1 MFCEGVD
8 DRAEFLLRQIGL
20 EGVDPEGAGF
30 DIVLL
35 AGDDM
40 VRGDVIR
47 AVRVFLIEDD
57 MAVAAPEAVG
67 VPVVRAAQ
75 RKPEQEPVPS
85 APAATPREERMA
97 VEKLVADGDVL
108 LWVDDR
114 RGSAERLIY
123 QRDPE
128 LIRLY
133 RGTED
138 WARLWQAN
146 EASQEFGE
154 IVARVITYEPA
165 TGRVEVVDQQA
176 ITVSPKPRPGTGAAP
191 KPGSKALLKP

>member
-1 MFCEGVD
+1 
-8 DRAEFLLRQIGL
+8 
-20 EGVDPEGAGF
+20 
-30 DIVLL
+30 
-35 AGDDM
+35 
-40 VRGDVIR
+40 
-47 AVRVFLIEDD
+47 
-57 MAVAAPEAVG
+57 
-67 VPVVRAAQ
+67 
-75 RKPEQEPVPS
+75 
-85 APAATPREERMA
+85 MA